1 MEGTTASDITDA
13 EVQATMAV
21 LRKNTI
27 DHEIVKV
34 SCIFGSALLSIICC
48 AWFAE
53 LLHIS
58 HFYLVTTLVVVTK
71 VEKKM
76 MCCQGSFT

>member
-27 DHEIVKV
+27 DYESVKV
-34 SCIFGSALLSIICC
+34 SCIFGSALLSINCS

-53 LLHIS
+53 LLHI
-58 HFYLVTTLVVVTK
+58 
-71 VEKKM
+71 
-76 MCCQGSFT
+76 